1 MRKWTYLVAA
11 LLMGGVTT
19 SLTSCIDNEEPAGIT
34 DLRGAKA
41 ELLRAKAKVQEAEAA
56 YKTAQIAIE
65 EAKAAYLQEKVAQE
79 KLETE
84 LKAAKTEAQKE
95 KIKQQ
100 MQLRAEEFKAELLA
114 AQTHSLKADA
124 AYKQALID
132 IELALSTYKEDKYA
146 QELKD
151 FLSGTTEN
159 GQFTYNVPY
168 FKSVSYDENGL
179 SYVIEEKQVTVYGYN
194 SLVGQVSRAQHELVQ
209 LLDGKAK
216 YEFNPQI
223 DVLTEENNAWI
234 AKLEG
239 EIKADEELL
248 AKYKS
253 IAGKTVSEWETEYE
267 QLEKD
272 IEAEEAKQDEI
283 DLQKAKD
290 LIPLNEELK
299 NLENAANVTSPVKFE
314 IGDLTCDDFTS
325 RLDQALW
332 QISLSSERRNIIS
345 QEIISQQSRNEEG
358 NIVYP
363 NGLTLNLTNQELAEL
378 LNHQEWNEWSENWDK
393 SLLQYIQDVAAL
405 KNDWDG
411 TSQDANGATIDQQTL
426 KKYEVN
432 MNDAK
437 GALGAVVEDWT
448 PVRDKFL
455 AAAETYRYNY
465 KSENATNRYDGR
477 TSLIKEVDA
486 YLKIA
491 KPTDEEK
498 ANIIGAISDYLK
510 GRKVLDAFDPMY
522 IPDGE
527 NAISYADALADADL
541 KDDALTSFL
550 ASYANDKEDVI
561 STDGLSTD
569 EKGLYGQF
577 YSFVKVIWGES
588 LNVVP
593 ITNRDSETGEE
604 WYAGHYLEKTSVVKL
619 NKYELMTQEEW
630 EMLPYKALLKT
641 LYNDNKIIDN
651 KGYVIWIDE
660 YQNVV
665 YQDIIGDGLL
675 NDYLAATSIYNSMK
689 ERLEKNAAWK
699 TFSASVEK
707 INETVQ
713 GALQEYN
720 SNVASINVKKAEIEA
735 KATQDKA
742 AIEVKIEGL
751 EALKEVLD
759 LALNQVVGNETT
771 IQQLK
776 NMIAE
781 IEGGIVI
788 ESGEGEKETEGY
800 VVGSIAEK
808 KALIEYYENFN
819 KAIADGT
826 YEKPLDTTLQ
836 WYEDQIEVKQ
846 TEIEL
851 LNALYIQ
858 ATKKKD
864 MLLEV
869 ITGGSSSTPVDPAPE
884 EPSEGDGGETAE

>member
-19 SLTSCIDNEEPAGIT
+19 SLTSCIDNDEPAGIT

-56 YKTAQIAIE
+56 YKTAQVAIE

-100 MQLRAEEFKAELLA
+100 MQLRAEEFKAELLG
-114 AQTHSLKADA
+114 AQTFTLKADA

-132 IELALSTYKEDKYA
+132 IELALSTYKEDRYA

-159 GQFTYNVPY
+159 GQFTYKVPY
-168 FKSVSYDENGL
+168 FTSVEYGENGL
-179 SYVIEEKQVTVYGYN
+179 SYEIEEKEVTVYGYN
-194 SLVGQVSRAQHELVQ
+194 SLIAEVSRAQHELVQ

-290 LIPLNEELK
+290 LIPLNEELSK
-299 NLENAANVTSPVKFE
+299 LENSVAVTSPIKFE
-314 IGDLTCDDFTS
+314 IGDLTCDDFTN

-332 QISLSSERRNIIS
+332 QISISSERRNIIS

-363 NGLTLNLTNQELAEL
+363 NGLTLNLTEVELDLL
-378 LNHQEWNEWSENWDK
+378 LNYQPYNEYLGKFDS
-393 SLLQYIQDVAAL
+393 SLLEYIQDIAAL
-405 KNDWDG
+405 KDWNGIPSNSND
-411 TSQDANGATIDQQTL
+411 AVLDQQTL

-432 MNDAK
+432 MQDAQKALDAK
-437 GALGAVVEDWT
+437 VREWT
-448 PVRDKFL
+448 PVKDEFIK
-455 AAAETYRYNY
+455 AAEAYRYNY
-465 KSENATNRYDGR
+465 KNGDATNRYDGR
-477 TSLIKEVDA
+477 TNLIKEVEV
-486 YLKIA
+486 YLKNA

-498 ANIIGAISDYLK
+498 AKIIGSISDYLK

-522 IPDGE
+522 IPVGE
-527 NAISYADALADADL
+527 DAISYADALADADL
-541 KDDALTSFL
+541 KDDALASFL
-550 ASYANDKEDVI
+550 ASYANSKEDVI
-561 STDGLSTD
+561 STDGLSID
-569 EKGLYGQF
+569 EKGLYGQL
-577 YSFVKVIWGES
+577 YSLVKVIWGEC
-588 LNVVP
+588 LYVVP
-593 ITNRDSETGEE
+593 KNVPVEGSEESI
-604 WYAGHYLEKTSVVKL
+604 YYGHYLSNANYVPMDKL
-619 NKYELMTQEEW
+619 ALITQEEW
-630 EMLPYKALLKT
+630 EMLPYKYLLKR
-641 LYNDNKIIDN
+641 LYNDNTIIDDN
-651 KGYVIWIDE
+651 FSYVYLGEE
-660 YQNVV
+660 YRYKEFVD
-665 YQDIIGDGLL
+665 DIVGDGLL
-675 NDYLAATSIYNSMK
+675 NDYLAATSIYNSKK
-689 ERLEKNAAWK
+689 EQLEKNAAWK
-699 TFSASVEK
+699 AFSASVEK
-707 INETVQ
+707 INET
-713 GALQEYN
+713 LQTSLTEYKAK
-720 SNVASINVKKAEIEA
+720 VADLKVKIAAVEA
-735 KATQDKA
+735 KAIQDKA
-742 AIEVKIEGL
+742 AIQVTVDGL
-751 EALKEVLD
+751 NELLNIMN
-759 LALNQVVGNETT
+759 LALNQVLDSDGT
-771 IQQLK
+771 IQMLK
-776 NMIAE
+776 NKIAE
-781 IEGGIVI
+781 IEGGIIVN
-788 ESGEGEKETEGY
+788 EKEEIY
-800 VVGSIAEK
+800 VIGSIAEK

>member
-1 MRKWTYLVAA
+1 MWK
-11 LLMGGVTT
+11 
-19 SLTSCIDNEEPAGIT
+19 N
-34 DLRGAKA
+34 
-41 ELLRAKAKVQEAEAA
+41 
-56 YKTAQIAIE
+56 
-65 EAKAAYLQEKVAQE
+65 
-79 KLETE
+79 
-84 LKAAKTEAQKE
+84 
-95 KIKQQ
+95 
-100 MQLRAEEFKAELLA
+100 
-114 AQTHSLKADA
+114 QTNSHSFE
-124 AYKQALID
+124 QN
-132 IELALSTYKEDKYA
+132 LSRTR
-146 QELKD
+146 
-151 FLSGTTEN
+151 
-159 GQFTYNVPY
+159 V
-168 FKSVSYDENGL
+168 
-179 SYVIEEKQVTVYGYN
+179 
-194 SLVGQVSRAQHELVQ
+194 
-209 LLDGKAK
+209 
-216 YEFNPQI
+216 
-223 DVLTEENNAWI
+223 
-234 AKLEG
+234 
-239 EIKADEELL
+239 
-248 AKYKS
+248 
-253 IAGKTVSEWETEYE
+253 
-267 QLEKD
+267 
-272 IEAEEAKQDEI
+272 
-283 DLQKAKD
+283 
-290 LIPLNEELK
+290 
-299 NLENAANVTSPVKFE
+299 
-314 IGDLTCDDFTS
+314 
-325 RLDQALW
+325 
-332 QISLSSERRNIIS
+332 
-345 QEIISQQSRNEEG
+345 
-358 NIVYP
+358 
-363 NGLTLNLTNQELAEL
+363 
-378 LNHQEWNEWSENWDK
+378 
-393 SLLQYIQDVAAL
+393 
-405 KNDWDG
+405 
-411 TSQDANGATIDQQTL
+411 
-426 KKYEVN
+426 
-432 MNDAK
+432 
-437 GALGAVVEDWT
+437 
-448 PVRDKFL
+448 
-455 AAAETYRYNY
+455 YNY
-465 KSENATNRYDGR
+465 KLESATNRYDGR
-477 TSLIKEVDA
+477 TSLIKEVDT
-486 YLKIA
+486 YLKID

-527 NAISYADALADADL
+527 DAISYADALADADL

-550 ASYANDKEDVI
+550 ASYNSDKEVVI

-593 ITNRDSETGEE
+593 ITNSVPETGEE
-604 WYAGHYLEKTSVVKL
+604 RYGGHYLQKAVGVNL

-630 EMLPYKALLKT
+630 EMLPYKALLRI
-641 LYNDNKIIDN
+641 LYNNNQIIDN
-651 KGYVIWIDE
+651 NGAVAWIGE
-660 YQNVV
+660 YQKVIYN
-665 YQDIIGDGLL
+665 DIIGDGLL
-675 NDYLAATSIYNSMK
+675 NDYLAATSIYNGMK

-742 AIEVKIEGL
+742 AVEVKIEGL
-751 EALKEVLD
+751 EALKDVLD

-788 ESGEGEKETEGY
+788 DGEKETEKY

>member
-19 SLTSCIDNEEPAGIT
+19 SLTSCIDNDEPTGIT

-114 AQTHSLKADA
+114 AQTNTLKADA

-132 IELALSTYKEDKYA
+132 IELALSTYKEDRYA

-159 GQFTYNVPY
+159 GQFTYKVPY
-168 FKSVSYDENGL
+168 FTSVEYGENGL
-179 SYVIEEKQVTVYGYN
+179 SYEIEEKEVTVYGYN
-194 SLVGQVSRAQHELVQ
+194 SLIAEVSRAQHELVQ

-325 RLDQALW
+325 ALYRAMFKTMTE
-332 QISLSSERRNIIS
+332 QRIENIS

-363 NGLTLNLTNQELAEL
+363 AGLTLNLTNQELADL
-378 LNHQEWNEWSENWDK
+378 LNYQEWDEWSGNWDK

-437 GALGAVVEDWT
+437 GALDAVVKDWT

-465 KSENATNRYDGR
+465 KLESATNRYDGR
-477 TSLIKEVDA
+477 TSLIKEVDT
-486 YLKIA
+486 YLKID

-498 ANIIGAISDYLK
+498 AKIIGAISDYLK

-522 IPDGE
+522 IPVGE
-527 NAISYADALADADL
+527 DAISYADALADADL

-550 ASYANDKEDVI
+550 ANYNSDKEVVI

-588 LNVVP
+588 LKAVP
-593 ITNRDSETGEE
+593 NWISGSEGGRS
-604 WYAGHYLEKTSVVKL
+604 YCGHYLDKQGGVNL
-619 NKYELMTQEEW
+619 NRFELMTQEEW
-630 EMLPYKALLKT
+630 EMLPYKALLER
-641 LYNDNKIIDN
+641 LYNNNTIIGND
-651 KGYVIWIDE
+651 YIVTFISE
-660 YQNVV
+660 YSDVTYFDV
-665 YQDIIGDGLL
+665 IGDGLL
-675 NDYLAATSIYNSMK
+675 NDYLAATSIYNDMK

-707 INETVQ
+707 INESVQ

-751 EALKEVLD
+751 EALKDVLD

-788 ESGEGEKETEGY
+788 EGEKETEKY

>member
-95 KIKQQ
+95 KIKQK

-114 AQTHSLKADA
+114 AQTNTLKADA

-132 IELALSTYKEDKYA
+132 IELALSTYKEDRYA

-151 FLSGTTEN
+151 FLSGTNKKN
-159 GQFTYNVPY
+159 GQFTYKVLY
-168 FKSVSYDENGL
+168 FTSIEYDENGL
-179 SYVIEEKQVTVYGYN
+179 SYEIEEKEVTVYGYN
-194 SLVGQVSRAQHELVQ
+194 SLIAEVSRAQHELVQ

-272 IEAEEAKQDEI
+272 IEAEEAKQNEI

-314 IGDLTCDDFTS
+314 IGDLTCDDFTN

-332 QISLSSERRNIIS
+332 QISLSYERRNIIS

-363 NGLTLNLTNQELAEL
+363 AGLTLNLTNQELADL
-378 LNHQEWNEWSENWDK
+378 LNYQEWNEWSGNWDK

-405 KNDWDG
+405 KNDCDG

-437 GALGAVVEDWT
+437 GALDAVVKDWT

-465 KSENATNRYDGR
+465 VS
-477 TSLIKEVDA
+477 
-486 YLKIA
+486 
-491 KPTDEEK
+491 
-498 ANIIGAISDYLK
+498 
-510 GRKVLDAFDPMY
+510 
-522 IPDGE
+522 
-527 NAISYADALADADL
+527 
-541 KDDALTSFL
+541 
-550 ASYANDKEDVI
+550 
-561 STDGLSTD
+561 
-569 EKGLYGQF
+569 
-577 YSFVKVIWGES
+577 
-588 LNVVP
+588 
-593 ITNRDSETGEE
+593 
-604 WYAGHYLEKTSVVKL
+604 
-619 NKYELMTQEEW
+619 
-630 EMLPYKALLKT
+630 
-641 LYNDNKIIDN
+641 
-651 KGYVIWIDE
+651 
-660 YQNVV
+660 
-665 YQDIIGDGLL
+665 
-675 NDYLAATSIYNSMK
+675 
-689 ERLEKNAAWK
+689 
-699 TFSASVEK
+699 
-707 INETVQ
+707 
-713 GALQEYN
+713 
-720 SNVASINVKKAEIEA
+720 
-735 KATQDKA
+735 
-742 AIEVKIEGL
+742 
-751 EALKEVLD
+751 
-759 LALNQVVGNETT
+759 
-771 IQQLK
+771 
-776 NMIAE
+776 
-781 IEGGIVI
+781 
-788 ESGEGEKETEGY
+788 SG
-800 VVGSIAEK
+800 
-808 KALIEYYENFN
+808 
-819 KAIADGT
+819 
-826 YEKPLDTTLQ
+826 
-836 WYEDQIEVKQ
+836 
-846 TEIEL
+846 
-851 LNALYIQ
+851 
-858 ATKKKD
+858 
-864 MLLEV
+864 
-869 ITGGSSSTPVDPAPE
+869 
-884 EPSEGDGGETAE
+884 

>member
-114 AQTHSLKADA
+114 AQTNTLKADA

-132 IELALSTYKEDKYA
+132 IELALSTYKEDRYA

-159 GQFTYNVPY
+159 GQFTYKVPY
-168 FKSVSYDENGL
+168 FTSVEYGENGL
-179 SYVIEEKQVTVYGYN
+179 SYEIEEKEVTVYGYN
-194 SLVGQVSRAQHELVQ
+194 SLIAEVSRAQHELVQ

-325 RLDQALW
+325 ALYIAMFKTMTE
-332 QISLSSERRNIIS
+332 QRKENIS
-345 QEIISQQSRNEEG
+345 QEIFSQQSRNEEG

-363 NGLTLNLTNQELAEL
+363 AGLTLNLTNQELADL
-378 LNHQEWNEWSENWDK
+378 LNYQEWDEWSGNRDK

-405 KNDWDG
+405 KNDDWDG

-437 GALGAVVEDWT
+437 GALDAVVKDWT

-465 KSENATNRYDGR
+465 KLESATNRYDGR
-477 TSLIKEVDA
+477 TSLIKEVDT
-486 YLKIA
+486 YLKID

-498 ANIIGAISDYLK
+498 AKIIGAISDYLK

-522 IPDGE
+522 IPVGE
-527 NAISYADALADADL
+527 DAISYADALADADL

-550 ASYANDKEDVI
+550 ANYNSDKEVVI

-588 LNVVP
+588 LKAVP
-593 ITNRDSETGEE
+593 NWISGSEGGRS
-604 WYAGHYLEKTSVVKL
+604 YCGHYLGKQGGVNL
-619 NKYELMTQEEW
+619 NRFELMTQEEW
-630 EMLPYKALLKT
+630 EMLPYKALLER
-641 LYNDNKIIDN
+641 LYNNNTIIGND
-651 KGYVIWIDE
+651 YIVTFISE
-660 YQNVV
+660 YSDVTYFDV
-665 YQDIIGDGLL
+665 IGDGLL
-675 NDYLAATSIYNSMK
+675 NDYLAATSIYNDMK

-707 INETVQ
+707 INESVQ

-751 EALKEVLD
+751 EALKDVLD
-759 LALNQVVGNETT
+759 LALNQVVGNKTT

-788 ESGEGEKETEGY
+788 EGEKETEKY